1 MAARVPLRV
10 RVSGATDTIDRFLA
24 ALRAAG
30 FDLSAQSSPRPNRR
44 EPGHRVYATVRLP
57 SPDST
62 RTDDKRG
69 TAPHRQA
76 SRRPAAPA
84 SPE

>member
-1 MAARVPLRV
+1 MAARIPLRV
-10 RVSGATDTIDRFLA
+10 RVSGATESIDRFLE
-24 ALRAAG
+24 ALRTAG
-30 FDLSAQSSPRPNRR
+30 FDLSALSAPRPNRR
-44 EPGHRVYATVRLP
+44 ELGHRVYATVRFP
-57 SPDST
+57 APDSA

-69 TAPHRQA
+69 AAPHRQA